1 MMLDAMPASDEYE
14 RVDYIIVSLQRST
27 EIIIGVTN
35 E

>member
-1 MMLDAMPASDEYE
+1 MMLDAMPASDEHE
-14 RVDYIIVSLQRST
+14 RVDYIIVSLQGST